1 MITLALLCMTMLHLL
16 SYDNTEGETVAV
28 LNIRIDDDYRDR
40 LREKAEDQGVSLSE
54 YVRALVLE
62 DVVDVRRQDE
72 LTDTE
77 TAPET
82 MTLTER
88 QMLALLH
95 RISARVMPEK
105 GETLDGADG
114 DRDDQ
119 LRLAQILEAGYT
131 AEYFQATAGFRT
143 ELSHLDCTRVTDIL
157 QMFQIIAISAHRLA
171 DAADEDLTDRLRFQG
186 FDHQDL
192 LESRMAS
199 YVEFLMQD
207 ENTWVELRPQIEETD
222 GGNSH
227 HRMLDVYL
235 RMLTEYRR
243 ITDARTRKYSPD
255 DYLLSLEDLQRIDR
269 AQIHPS
275 RRQP

>member
-1 MITLALLCMTMLHLL
+1 MKTLAPLRMTVLHLS
-16 SYDNTEGETVAV
+16 SYANTEGETMAV

-40 LREKAEDQGVSLSE
+40 LRKKAEDQGISLSE

-105 GETLDGADG
+105 GETLDCADG

-243 ITDARTRKYSPD
+243 IMNARTRKYSPD

-275 RRQP
+275 HR